1 MILRPR
7 LLLAMAFPLAG
18 CAATRGDYPSLSPRS
33 VESAPAEKTS
43 AEPAAPDPAIVAEIA
58 PIIATAE
65 KGHADFRAQLERTR
79 ATIDAARGAAAGSEA
94 WVAAQTALSTLDSA
108 RGPVLAA
115 LADLDALGIRMAEGG
130 RGAGSLAEAVR
141 NVEGKDAEE
150 RNALTRLGQAL
161 AVLDGPGS

>member
-1 MILRPR
+1 
-7 LLLAMAFPLAG
+7 
-18 CAATRGDYPSLSPRS
+18 
-33 VESAPAEKTS
+33 
-43 AEPAAPDPAIVAEIA
+43 
-58 PIIATAE
+58 
-65 KGHADFRAQLERTR
+65 
-79 ATIDAARGAAAGSEA
+79 
-94 WVAAQTALSTLDSA
+94 
-108 RGPVLAA
+108 VLAA